1 MNNCIH
7 VCRKYDKFQMNI
19 NAKMNALQNAV
30 EKAKKDQSKYD
41 CEYNAALVR
50 LMVPFNYSTQ
60 AQEKKRREEQQKLYE
75 SELSTRE
82 IINHVNGIF
91 LTEQPDV
98 FNIKDGH
105 KYDLE
110 S

>member
-1 MNNCIH
+1 M
-7 VCRKYDKFQMNI
+7 Q
-19 NAKMNALQNAV
+19 
-30 EKAKKDQSKYD
+30 
-41 CEYNAALVR
+41 
-50 LMVPFNYSTQ
+50 Q

-75 SELSTRE
+75 TELSTRE

-105 KYDLE
+105 KYDLRKRLSNLGFVSTCLRDLRNNKRE
-110 S
+110 KLELFKKNNVKNVL